1 MVKTL
6 RAATVFLLISPLLV
20 HCVPTQDVNSLDLRI
35 RNLDN
40 QVFQLGK
47 SVNQMGGGT
56 GQDNPLE
63 QVMTKQA
70 EMADHLDRLNG
81 DVMAIKAKF
90 DENSHQSQSS
100 QADNEQVKALQRKVD
115 ELSQQFAQMSDQV
128 NQNTSALKSG
138 QGVKLTTMPPAR
150 EMEQSAGEIVPAPK
164 ADAGDSTRP
173 KEITPIKEK
182 AKPQEKVAEKGEE
195 KGAEKVAEKRP
206 DADADSASPGDPGKA
221 TYDQGLELFR
231 ASKFNE
237 AYRTF
242 SDYIGKYPKGKM
254 APNARFWLGDCY
266 YNQQEYE
273 LSILEYQKVVENYP
287 SDAKAPS
294 ALLKQGLAFEKLKD
308 NDTAKIV
315 YNKLLKEYPKSDQV
329 ETAKKRL
336 DSFK

>member
-6 RAATVFLLISPLLV
+6 RAVTVFLLASPLLIQ
-20 HCVPTQDVNSLDLRI
+20 CVPAQDVNSLDLRV

-47 SVNQMGGGT
+47 AVNQMGGGAGT
-56 GQDNPLE
+56 DNPLE
-63 QVMTKQA
+63 QIQTKQA
-70 EMADHLDRLNG
+70 EMADNIDRLNSE
-81 DVMAIKAKF
+81 VMQMKGQLEEASHLAKT
-90 DENSHQSQSS
+90 SP
-100 QADNEQVKALQRKVD
+100 ADTDLQKKVD
-115 ELSQQFAQMSDQV
+115 YLTQQVAVLSDQV
-128 NQNTSALKSG
+128 NQNTSALKTG
-138 QGVKLTTMPPAR
+138 QPVIAASPGTSVKALERGSDDT
-150 EMEQSAGEIVPAPK
+150 AGESVA
-164 ADAGDSTRP
+164 
-173 KEITPIKEK
+173 KEPPTSMQSPEDKQ
-182 AKPQEKVAEKGEE
+182 KPQEETEA
-195 KGAEKVAEKRP
+195 
-206 DADADSASPGDPGKA
+206 ASSNDPGKA
-221 TYDQGLELFR
+221 IYDQGLELFR

-242 SDYIGKYPKGKM
+242 SDYISKYPKGKM

-273 LSILEYQKVVENYP
+273 LAILEYQKVIADYP
-287 SDAKAPS
+287 SDGKAPA

-308 NDTAKIV
+308 NETAKIV

>member
-6 RAATVFLLISPLLV
+6 RAATVFLMISPLLV

-40 QVFQLGK
+40 RVFQLGK
-47 SVNQMGGGT
+47 AVNQMGGSGT
-56 GQDNPLE
+56 GSDNPLD

-70 EMADHLDRLNG
+70 EMADHLDRLNS
-81 DVMAIKAKF
+81 DVMAIKAKQ
-90 DENSHQSQSS
+90 EESSHLSQGSQS
-100 QADNEQVKALQRKVD
+100 DNEQLKPLQRKVE
-115 ELSQQFAQMSDQV
+115 ELSQQFALLSDQV
-128 NQNTSALKSG
+128 NQNTLALSSG
-138 QGVKLTTMPPAR
+138 RAVKLTSTTHPPR
-150 EMEQSAGEIVPAPK
+150 EDEPRADEIAPAPK
-164 ADAGDSTRP
+164 EETSNSSKM
-173 KEITPIKEK
+173 KELTPVKEK
-182 AKPQEKVAEKGEE
+182 AKPEE
-195 KGAEKVAEKRP
+195 KAEEKP
-206 DADADSASPGDPGKA
+206 AKGDSEAAAAGDPGKA
-221 TYDQGLELFR
+221 TYDKGLELFR

-242 SDYIGKYPKGKM
+242 NDYINKYPKGKM

-273 LSILEYQKVVENYP
+273 LSILEYQKVVEKFP
-287 SDAKAPS
+287 SDAKAPA

-315 YNKLLKEYPKSDQV
+315 YNKLMKDYPKSDQV

-336 DSFK
+336 ETFK

>member
-1 MVKTL
+1 MIKTL
-6 RAATVFLLISPLLV
+6 RNAIFMILTALLLV
-20 HCVPTQDVNSLDLRI
+20 QCVPSQDVNSLDLRI

-47 SVNQMGGGT
+47 SVNQMGGAAGP
-56 GQDNPLE
+56 DNPLE
-63 QVMTKQA
+63 SLQAKQA
-70 EMADHLDRLNG
+70 EMANNIDRLSS
-81 DVMAIKAKF
+81 DVMQIKGLL
-90 DENSHQSQSS
+90 DEKSHQSKTSQSDS
-100 QADNEQVKALQRKVD
+100 DMIKSTLQKKVD
-115 ELSQQFAQMSDQV
+115 ELSQQFAALTDQV
-128 NQNTSALKSG
+128 NQNTAALKSG
-138 QGVKLTTMPPAR
+138 QPIVATGGTPAKALEKTDEDTASEKNEAPPSASS
-150 EMEQSAGEIVPAPK
+150 EKQLSPNQSKPK
-164 ADAGDSTRP
+164 PED
-173 KEITPIKEK
+173 KQK
-182 AKPQEKVAEKGEE
+182 AKDDTEA
-195 KGAEKVAEKRP
+195 
-206 DADADSASPGDPGKA
+206 ASPNDPGKA

-242 SDYIGKYPKGKM
+242 SDYISKNPKGKM

-273 LSILEYQKVVENYP
+273 LAILEYQKVIADYP
-287 SDAKAPS
+287 SDGKAPA

-308 NDTAKIV
+308 NETAKIV

>member
-6 RAATVFLLISPLLV
+6 RTATILLLASPLLTQ
-20 HCVPTQDVNSLDLRI
+20 CVPSQDVNSLDLRI

-47 SVNQMGGGT
+47 SVNQMSGGA
-56 GQDNPLE
+56 DNPLA
-63 QVMTKQA
+63 QIQAKQA
-70 EMADHLDRLNG
+70 DLADNIDRLNSEI
-81 DVMAIKAKF
+81 MQIKGKLE
-90 DENSHQSQSS
+90 ENTHRSRTSQSES
-100 QADNEQVKALQRKVD
+100 DMSKSALQRKVD
-115 ELSQQFAQMSDQV
+115 ELSVQFAALSDQV

-138 QGVKLTTMPPAR
+138 GVPASQHAAPPAKGAAATA
-150 EMEQSAGEIVPAPK
+150 ESAE
-164 ADAGDSTRP
+164 T
-173 KEITPIKEK
+173 
-182 AKPQEKVAEKGEE
+182 E
-195 KGAEKVAEKRP
+195 KGAAADTDKAETKQAGAGQGKP
-206 DADADSASPGDPGKA
+206 AKAEEGKKTQEDTEAASPGDPGKA
-221 TYDQGLELFR
+221 IYDKGLELFR

-242 SDYIGKYPKGKM
+242 SDYISKHPKGKM

-273 LSILEYQKVVENYP
+273 LAILEYQKVIADYP
-287 SDAKAPS
+287 SDGKAPS

-308 NDTAKIV
+308 NETAKIV

-336 DSFK
+336 DSLMK